1 MCSNVA
7 KTYHGLEHV
16 CHHQGN
22 SIVVSWLIT
31 LLAMAIET
39 LYRLRFLHR
48 GHAPHPRSR
57 RPLSAAGGAT
67 RQFSR
72 QSGARV
78 MLGSA

>member
-48 GHAPHPRSR
+48 GTHPIRTAVDLYRQLRAQLASVPARAAP
-57 RPLSAAGGAT
+57 G
-67 RQFSR
+67 
-72 QSGARV
+72 
-78 MLGSA
+78 